1 MGESFTYRLRMQN
14 KLHLHF
20 KPVFEYKGNCFRQ
33 VEKFVWTLSS
43 HETIQFF
50 FSVHMELG
58 IARCLNFCM
67 FKVILC
73 EQNL

>member
-50 FSVHMELG
+50 FLFIWNLG
-58 IARCLNFCM
+58 QLGVEIFVCLR
-67 FKVILC
+67 
-73 EQNL
+73 

>member
-20 KPVFEYKGNCFRQ
+20 KPVFEYKGNFFDRL
-33 VEKFVWTLSS
+33 KNLSGHNFLISS

-50 FSVHMELG
+50 FLFIWNLG
-58 IARCLNFCM
+58 QLGVEIFVCLR
-67 FKVILC
+67 
-73 EQNL
+73 